1 MKLLSVARTA
11 AMLVSNNNNNN
22 NNIAESSALS
32 IAGRSL
38 LQRLTRIAAAS
49 PGERRRGL
57 QDENGDGD
65 ENEEEGNSFFFNQE
79 LDNALD
85 QAMEFCD
92 IDLESL
98 SFFDGDDLDLDLELM
113 QYYAKLFAG
122 VCNDN
127 DEIKFKTALDS
138 FQACSSF
145 DLVGAMENL
154 DDALVGAAFECA
166 LVSAPA
172 IKAMVNASQLD
183 DFELPRECSEAFLGR
198 NPLGNMIRNT
208 VLYPDKILPC
218 FTQLSLDIPHC
229 TLEAWP
235 IPVVGPILKRIG
247 CFVGRGKYF
256 LEIVSEE
263 NLDAFDDCL
272 PGLEDEINEGDCD
285 DILYECEYIDE
296 TEFLLPVPF
305 SDLTMRVA
313 KESGLSHV
321 VTRYENFFNK
331 CDYERWEGWDYASK
345 DFNLGGGFANY
356 GGEIPEPNFDGS
368 PSEACSGQSLAA
380 SSSSSKESG
389 GMFGW
394 GFFAGLLAASFV
406 WSAVILFRAYKQ
418 RGKLLRDFETSKP
431 TYTDTTTGQPNLNAV
446 RDTAEDYSHTEDS
459 TDHEDFNTVHLA

>member
-1 MKLLSVARTA
+1 MKLLSAARTA
-11 AMLVSNNNNNN
+11 AMLMSNSNNQNNNMD
-22 NNIAESSALS
+22 SSSTLS
-32 IAGRSL
+32 VAGRSL
-38 LQRLTRIAAAS
+38 LQRLTRIAA
-49 PGERRRGL
+49 GEQRRGL
-57 QDENGDGD
+57 QDEDGDGD
-65 ENEEEGNSFFFNQE
+65 ENGEGNSFFFNQE
-79 LDNALD
+79 LDNSLD

-122 VCNDN
+122 VCNDD
-127 DEIKFKTALDS
+127 DEITFKTALDT

-166 LVSAPA
+166 LVSAPS
-172 IKAMVNASQLD
+172 IKDMTNASQLD

-272 PGLEDEINEGDCD
+272 PGLDDNINEDDCDEI
-285 DILYECEYIDE
+285 LFECEYIDE

-331 CDYERWEGWDYASK
+331 CDYERWEGWAYASK
-345 DFNLGGGFANY
+345 DFNLGGMSY

-368 PSEACSGQSLAA
+368 SSGSSSEACSGQSLSA
-380 SSSSSKESG
+380 SSNSTKDSG
-389 GMFGW
+389 DMFGW
-394 GFFAGLLAASFV
+394 GFFTGLLGASVV
-406 WSAVILFRAYKQ
+406 WAVVVVFRAYKQ
-418 RGKLLRDFETSKP
+418 RGKILRDFETSKP
-431 TYTDTTTGQPNLNAV
+431 NYTDTTTGQPNLNAA
-446 RDTAEDYSHTEDS
+446 RDAADDPSHTEDS
-459 TDHEDFNTVHLA
+459 TDHDDFNTVHLA